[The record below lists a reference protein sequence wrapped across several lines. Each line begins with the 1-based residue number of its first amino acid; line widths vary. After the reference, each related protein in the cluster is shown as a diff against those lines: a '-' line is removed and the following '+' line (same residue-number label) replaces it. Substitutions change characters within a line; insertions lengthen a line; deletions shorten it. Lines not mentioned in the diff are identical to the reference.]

1 MHKLYVKLTVWPNI
15 GWTEYVWLDE
25 VRRRPWHGA
34 TTAPGVIYIRNFSH
48 FCRSSSSNWGDW
60 EFTNCLFFPFFFE
73 QFELWKWQ
81 RDFFDK
87 KRREYCSGFS
97 ILIGCFILGLFDP
110 LFSLAYFSVSPPNSP
125 LVLAKCATMPDKRQR
140 DNTRALAFI
149 RWEDWENNCFVLKV
163 TRFFCFCS
171 WCEAM
176 FCNMIPH

>member
-1 MHKLYVKLTVWPNI
+1 MKFADDHGMELLQLQALFTSETFLTFVGLLPL
-15 GWTEYVWLDE
+15 TEEIENLQIVCFFRSFLSNLSFE
-25 VRRRPWHGA
+25 NGS
-34 TTAPGVIYIRNFSH
+34 VISLTR
-48 FCRSSSSNWGDW
+48 
-60 EFTNCLFFPFFFE
+60 
-73 QFELWKWQ
+73 
-81 RDFFDK
+81 

-125 LVLAKCATMPDKRQR
+125 LVLAKYATMPDKRQR

-176 FCNMIPH
+176 FCNMIPHWGECHFSRFISFSSG